1 MHGTPARTRVAP
13 SPTGDPHVGT
23 AYQALFNK
31 AIAEATGGQFLLRIE
46 DTDRERYNQGSEE
59 KIFRALRWLDLGWD
73 EGPDVGGPKG
83 PYRQSERTEIYR
95 EHAAVLLERGTAYR
109 CFCTPER
116 LQALRAEQQEAKQST
131 RYDGACRALSREDSA
146 ARAKSEKHVV
156 RLVVPREGETVAR
169 DGCRGEIRFAHAEL
183 DDQVLMKSDG
193 FPTYHLANV
202 VDDKLMEIT
211 HVIRG
216 EEWLPSLPKHVLLY
230 AAFGWQPPTFVH
242 TPLLRN
248 ADKSKLSKRRN
259 PVSLDLYRDQGY
271 LPEAIVNFLG
281 TLGWSHP
288 DEKDVFSYRE
298 FVERFDWERLSLSGP
313 IFDLDKL
320 AHLNGL
326 WLRSFSVEQLR
337 ERILAGGFTVHGD
350 DDERLLEAAVE
361 LTQERLEK
369 LSDFDEAVSFFFE
382 PPVLDDSA
390 QLVAK
395 KSKAEPSQIKEA
407 LLALRDRLPP
417 DSEWTVVEVEAALR
431 AVAGESELKP
441 KDVFFATRVAVTGRP
456 VSTPMFETLT
466 ALGRGE
472 VSRRLDTAL
481 ALL

>member
-31 AIAEATGGQFLLRIE
+31 AVAEATGGQFLLRIE
-46 DTDRERYNQGSEE
+46 DTDRERYQEGSEE
-59 KIFRALRWLDLGWD
+59 MIFRALRWLGLSWD

-95 EHAAVLLERGTAYR
+95 EHAAILLEKGTAYR

-116 LQALRAEQQEAKQST
+116 LQALRAEQQAAKQGT
-131 RYDGACRALSREDSA
+131 RYDGLCRALSKEDSD
-146 ARAKSEKHVV
+146 ARAKDEKHVL
-156 RLVVPREGETVAR
+156 RLIVPRDGETVAR
-169 DGCRGEIRFAHAEL
+169 DECRGPIRFSHAEL
-183 DDQVLMKSDG
+183 DDQVLMKTDG

-216 EEWLPSLPKHVLLY
+216 EEWLPSLPKHLLLY
-230 AAFGWQPPTFVH
+230 EAFGWKPPVFVH

-248 ADKSKLSKRRN
+248 ADKSKLSKRKN
-259 PVSLDLYRDQGY
+259 PVSLDLFREQGY
-271 LPEAIVNFLG
+271 IPEAMVNFLG

-288 DEKDVFSYRE
+288 DEKDFFSYRE

-313 IFDLDKL
+313 IFDLAKL
-320 AHLNGL
+320 EHLNGL
-326 WLRSFSVEQLR
+326 WIRSFDTEQLR
-337 ERILAGGFTVHGD
+337 ERLLAGGFTVHGEQ
-350 DDERLLEAAVE
+350 DEKLLAAAVE

-369 LSDFDEAVSFFFE
+369 LGDFDEAVAFFFE
-382 PPVLDDSA
+382 PPALTEGSA
-390 QLVAK
+390 LIGK
-395 KSKAEPSQIKEA
+395 KSKAEPAQIKEA
-407 LLALRDRLPP
+407 LLALKDRLPP
-417 DSEWTVVEVEAALR
+417 EAEWSVVEVEAGLR

-441 KDVFFATRVAVTGRP
+441 RDIFLAARVAVTGRP
-456 VSTPMFETLT
+456 VSTPLFETLT
-466 ALGRGE
+466 ALGRAE
-472 VSRRLDTAL
+472 VERRLDLAL